1 MRTAPINLRAK
12 PSQRDLI
19 DQASALLGK
28 TRSEFMLEVACDYA
42 QDVIL
47 DRQLFQLSSS
57 AFQQFS
63 EMLEQ
68 PLAPSKG
75 LEKLMS
81 VQSPWES

>member
-19 DQASALLGK
+19 DHASALLGK
-28 TRSEFMLEVACDYA
+28 TRSEFMLEVACHYA

-47 DRQLFQLSSS
+47 DRQIFQLSSP

-68 PLAPSKG
+68 PLASAKG
-75 LEKLMS
+75 LEKLMA